1 MLPQKISCKLWNLNC
16 SQEYRF
22 INIRKRIVHTEIHQI
37 EKSDI
42 MFRPYLVVSH
52 FLWRSKFYKVVN
64 HCVSQRF
71 LQAVN
76 PAPALPR
83 ILPPS
88 SLFSEKM
95 ARYVILSLSGITLVA
110 NNYDET
116 QITSK
121 VLKAIK
127 YGNVLEVSRLIK
139 SRAWDPNKRC
149 EIIRIL

>member
-1 MLPQKISCKLWNLNC
+1 
-16 SQEYRF
+16 
-22 INIRKRIVHTEIHQI
+22 
-37 EKSDI
+37 

-52 FLWRSKFYKVVN
+52 FLWRSKLYKVFN
-64 HCVSQRF
+64 HCVSRRF
-71 LQAVN
+71 LQAKK
-76 PAPALPR
+76 ASALPR
-83 ILPPS
+83 ILLPNT
-88 SLFSEKM
+88 LFSEKL
-95 ARYVILSLSGITLVA
+95 ARCVILSLGGITLVA

-149 EIIRIL
+149 EIIFGLPHISVKRYFVPFCLSYRV

>member
-1 MLPQKISCKLWNLNC
+1 MC
-16 SQEYRF
+16 
-22 INIRKRIVHTEIHQI
+22 TEIHQI

-42 MFRPYLVVSH
+42 MFRPYLVASH

-71 LQAVN
+71 LQTVN
-76 PAPALPR
+76 PAPELPR

-88 SLFSEKM
+88 SLFSEKI

-149 EIIRIL
+149 EIIFGLPHISVKRYFVPFCLSYRV

>member
-1 MLPQKISCKLWNLNC
+1 MC
-16 SQEYRF
+16 
-22 INIRKRIVHTEIHQI
+22 TEIHQI
-37 EKSDI
+37 ENSDI
-42 MFRPYLVVSH
+42 MFRPYLVVSQL
-52 FLWRSKFYKVVN
+52 LWRSKFYKSVN

-76 PAPALPR
+76 PVTALPR

-88 SLFSEKM
+88 SLFSKKM
-95 ARYVILSLSGITLVA
+95 ARYVIISLSGITLVA

-127 YGNVLEVSRLIK
+127 YGNVLEVSRLVK

-149 EIIRIL
+149 EIIRILYTS